1 MRNSTKKTLTFL
13 CAALFLLS
21 VVPLAFAGDETNDT
35 GTEVGNGVTGS
46 EKSTGINNELL
57 GGFKFGVALGLT
69 MDLGDNDRVES
80 ADVFNGVVR
89 VTKDN
94 NYSPRIMLETHYFFT
109 PPPEK
114 IFGKTIANYLE
125 HERGN
130 LGIGPFVAIQNGS
143 DDFIEYIGAGIMLG
157 FRRTGESTNS
167 FNIGLGV
174 VVDPSA
180 KILGDGIVENQPLP
194 EGETAVRFKETSQ
207 LGLLAM
213 VSYAF

>member
-1 MRNSTKKTLTFL
+1 MNSYTKKTLTLL
-13 CAALFLLS
+13 CAALFFLT
-21 VVPLAFAGDETNDT
+21 VVPLAFAGDEN
-35 GTEVGNGVTGS
+35 
-46 EKSTGINNELL
+46 STSVNTELL

-80 ADVFNGVVR
+80 AEVVNGVVR

-109 PPPEK
+109 PDPEK
-114 IFGKTIANYLE
+114 DLYLKNGKFLGHQE
-125 HERGN
+125 GEF
-130 LGIGPFVAIQNGS
+130 GIGPFVAIQNGS
-143 DDFIEYIGAGIMLG
+143 DDFIEYIGAGVMLG
-157 FRRTGESTNS
+157 FRRGNTKES

-174 VVDPSA
+174 VVDPSSQ
-180 KILGDGIVENQPLP
+180 ILGDGIVENQPLP
-194 EGETAVRFKETSQ
+194 EGETAVRYKETSQ

>member
-1 MRNSTKKTLTFL
+1 MKIYTTKTLTFL
-13 CAALFLLS
+13 CVALFFLT
-21 VVPLAFAGDETNDT
+21 VVPQAFADGDTSSPAPGDT
-35 GTEVGNGVTGS
+35 GSPSANTGENSDS
-46 EKSTGINNELL
+46 ESLA
-57 GGFKFGVALGLT
+57 GFKFGVALGLT
-69 MDLGDNDRVES
+69 IDLGDNDRVES

-114 IFGKTIANYLE
+114 VFGERVANYLE
-125 HERGN
+125 LKQN
-130 LGIGPFVAIQNGS
+130 KMGIGPFVAIQNGS
-143 DDFIEYIGAGIMLG
+143 DDFIEYIGAGVMLG
-157 FRRTGESTNS
+157 FRRTKDSTNS

-194 EGETAVRFKETSQ
+194 EGEAGVRFKETSQ
-207 LGLLAM
+207 FGLLAL
-213 VSYAF
+213 VSYSF

>member
-1 MRNSTKKTLTFL
+1 MKNSTQKTLTLL

-21 VVPLAFAGDETNDT
+21 AVPQAFAGDEKLT
-35 GTEVGNGVTGS
+35 GVNT
-46 EKSTGINNELL
+46 ELL

-80 ADVFNGVVR
+80 AEVVNGVVR

-109 PPPEK
+109 PGPQDTFGPEE
-114 IFGKTIANYLE
+114 F
-125 HERGN
+125 
-130 LGIGPFVAIQNGS
+130 LGHKEGEWGFGPFVALQTGS
-143 DDFIEYIGAGIMLG
+143 EDIIEYIGAGIMLG
-157 FRRTGESTNS
+157 FRRSEESTNS
-167 FNIGLGV
+167 FNVGLGV
-174 VVDPSA
+174 VVDPSV
-180 KILGDGIVENQPLP
+180 KILGDGIVENRPLP
-194 EGETAVRFKETSQ
+194 EGEAEVRFKETSQ